1 MDQGKGPRNS
11 KLLIKRERA
20 VDVKSAALFSE
31 KSVLSRTKQIVSGL
45 LHGDSLHIMQ
55 QIPNTGGLPHEI

>member
-20 VDVKSAALFSE
+20 VD
-31 KSVLSRTKQIVSGL
+31 VLSRTKQIVSGL

>member
-1 MDQGKGPRNS
+1 MSNLR
-11 KLLIKRERA
+11 LF
-20 VDVKSAALFSE
+20 FSE